1 MKNYPSN
8 VEILPEVISFDD
20 TLTKTDAGL
29 YSFILND
36 PLRRITL
43 DILPTKK
50 RLSN

>member
-8 VEILPEVISFDD
+8 VEILPEVISFDE
-20 TLTKTDAGL
+20 TSTKTDAGL